1 MMLFSLTFTLDKE
14 KREIINKTIRKK
26 KIKLA
31 PKKCLAIFLICM
43 ATCFFI
49 WSDTLQL
56 GASLFLIIALPYILI
71 NIFTLFEHKNAED
84 KLYKRTTTFS
94 LYEDRIEITDNP
106 TADYKG
112 TFERVY
118 PLSAV
123 TEISD
128 FPEFIIILLD
138 NSDKQFVMK
147 KDLTEEQLKI
157 LNSKIKKLK

>member
-14 KREIINKTIRKK
+14 KRDIINKTIRKK
-26 KIKLA
+26 KIKFT
-31 PKKCLAIFLICM
+31 PKKCLAVFLICM
-43 ATCFFI
+43 FACFFI

-71 NIFTLFEHKNAED
+71 NVFALHEHKNAEY
-84 KLYKRTTTFS
+84 KLYKRTTTIS

-118 PLSAV
+118 PLSAI
-123 TEISD
+123 TDFSD
-128 FPEFIIILLD
+128 YPEFIIILFN

-147 KDLTEEQLKI
+147 KDLKEDQLNI
-157 LNSKIKKLK
+157 LISKIKK